1 MNLEAINKD
10 FLKIYKSIEKLIE
23 NYSDPKEFALDI
35 FHIDSI
41 DEELSNI
48 LKSINEFNLLAKL
61 NQNKMFDL
69 ENCKIE
75 LCKLISEF
83 PDMNNVYTFQSN
95 KALAIIKN
103 YELKRS
109 KFNKFSRE
117 ERYNMIDNEHPIYLE
132 AIKFQNNTN
141 SKIKYDYIKLKID
154 GWKEL
159 YCIYS
164 ESPILKIKAT
174 YIHRIKFFCDL
185 LIPDYLDRENAA
197 KFEQLLSGENPEG
210 IINWNIDTQAK
221 VSRLLNQLNDDNLF
235 DESPAWKILKSKFTI
250 KGKPCKSIK
259 TGASSKK
266 TDSISEDL
274 VKRGLFD

>member
-83 PDMNNVYTFQSN
+83 PDMNNVYTIQSN

-132 AIKFQNNTN
+132 AIKFQNNTD

-174 YIHRIKFFCDL
+174 YIHCIKIFCDL

-274 VKRGLFD
+274 VKRGFFD